1 MRTFECLNPVYF
13 FLHED
18 SYVPHS
24 CHLKLLR
31 IYYNTALGS
40 SPTWEMTFRHEMQKY
55 MWHIA
60 CLHLLSF
67 WDNMSSYQVSVVLKV
82 ESANMDAP
90 TVIKAV
96 WWTEKV
102 RHFCFSIKKSY
113 VFKQYLLSV
122 TANARQTFFFVVF
135 VFCQLAKSFQ
145 IQLQISILVV

>member
-31 IYYNTALGS
+31 IYYNTALGNS
-40 SPTWEMTFRHEMQKY
+40 HTWEMTFRHEMQKY

-67 WDNMSSYQVSVVLKV
+67 WDNMSSYQVSVLLKV
-82 ESANMDAP
+82 ESANMDVP
-90 TVIKAV
+90 KDIKAI

-102 RHFCFSIKKSY
+102 CHFCFSIKKSY
-113 VFKQYLLSV
+113 VLKQYLLSV
-122 TANARQTFFFVVF
+122 TANSRQHFFVF

>member
-1 MRTFECLNPVYF
+1 
-13 FLHED
+13 
-18 SYVPHS
+18 
-24 CHLKLLR
+24 
-31 IYYNTALGS
+31 
-40 SPTWEMTFRHEMQKY
+40 MQKY

-90 TVIKAV
+90 TAIKAV

-122 TANARQTFFFVVF
+122 TANSRQTFFLLFLFFVNWLRVSKF
-135 VFCQLAKSFQ
+135 NFKLASWWCNA
-145 IQLQISILVV
+145 II

>member
-1 MRTFECLNPVYF
+1 MRTFECLNPVYL

-40 SPTWEMTFRHEMQKY
+40 SHTWEMTFRHEIQKY

-67 WDNMSSYQVSVVLKV
+67 WDNMSSYQVSVLLKV
-82 ESANMDAP
+82 ESANMEAP
-90 TVIKAV
+90 KAIKAI

-122 TANARQTFFFVVF
+122 TANSRQHFVFVF

>member
-1 MRTFECLNPVYF
+1 MRTFKCLNPVYF

-40 SPTWEMTFRHEMQKY
+40 SHTWEMTFRHEMQKY

-67 WDNMSSYQVSVVLKV
+67 WDNMSSYQVSVL
-82 ESANMDAP
+82 P
-90 TVIKAV
+90 
-96 WWTEKV
+96 
-102 RHFCFSIKKSY
+102 KSY
-113 VFKQYLLSV
+113 LKL
-122 TANARQTFFFVVF
+122 N
-135 VFCQLAKSFQ
+135 
-145 IQLQISILVV
+145 LQIWMCQKILRQIGGLRKCATSVSQ

>member
-1 MRTFECLNPVYF
+1 
-13 FLHED
+13 
-18 SYVPHS
+18 
-24 CHLKLLR
+24 
-31 IYYNTALGS
+31 
-40 SPTWEMTFRHEMQKY
+40 

-90 TVIKAV
+90 TAIKAV

-122 TANARQTFFFVVF
+122 TANSRQTFFFVVF

>member
-40 SPTWEMTFRHEMQKY
+40 SPTCEMTFRHEMQKY

-67 WDNMSSYQVSVVLKV
+67 WDNVSSYQVSILLKV
-82 ESANMDAP
+82 ESANMNAP
-90 TVIKAV
+90 KAIKAI

-102 RHFCFSIKKSY
+102 RHFCFSIKKKLC
-113 VFKQYLLSV
+113 F
-122 TANARQTFFFVVF
+122 QTIFAVSDSKLKTTLFFVVF